1 MHLWSLDAMAEDFEF
16 GELITLK
23 QAAKLLPPVKGAS
36 PTVDGM
42 YRAAKR
48 GLRITKF
55 NGSLFTT
62 ARWIREYMGHCA
74 APAGPEPKAK
84 AKRVAKRMAEVDA
97 TLDRL
102 GL

>member
-1 MHLWSLDAMAEDFEF
+1 MADDFEF
-16 GELITLK
+16 SELITLK
-23 QAAKLLPPVKGAS
+23 QAAQMLPPIKGES

-55 NGSLFTT
+55 NGSIFTT
-62 ARWIREYMGHCA
+62 SRWIREYMGRCA
-74 APAGPEPKAK
+74 APAAPAPKAK
-84 AKRVAKRMAEVDA
+84 AKRAAKRKADVEA

-102 GL
+102 GV